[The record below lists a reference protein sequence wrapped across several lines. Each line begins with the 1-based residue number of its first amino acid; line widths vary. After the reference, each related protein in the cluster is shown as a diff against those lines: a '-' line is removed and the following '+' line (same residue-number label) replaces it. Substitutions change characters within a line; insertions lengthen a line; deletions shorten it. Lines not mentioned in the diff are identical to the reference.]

1 MQLALASD
9 RHMQLALA
17 SDRPMQLA
25 YVSQLWLQV
34 LTSGKGLDNKHQA
47 DRNNM
52 YTFCELQY
60 LTFNLIDY
68 PR

>member
-1 MQLALASD
+1 
-9 RHMQLALA
+9 MQLALA
-17 SDRPMQLA
+17 SDRPMQLALAMIDLAQLA

-47 DRNNM
+47 DVLICIHFANCSILH
-52 YTFCELQY
+52 Y
-60 LTFNLIDY
+60 NLIDY